1 MSYDCTSGGTINIIF
16 MLQSLNL
23 SADSLQQICNFSP
36 DMHYGLRRTAVVQF
50 LTTNFIFKTFFPGIT
65 ELVNNIQHSVGEI
78 QHFCVLKEEESSY
91 YIDCHCIFRPP
102 ALTYLE
108 KQIHPV
114 NMLETVLRSENH
126 C

>member
-1 MSYDCTSGGTINIIF
+1 MFHHMSYDCTSINISIIF

-36 DMHYGLRRTAVVQF
+36 DMHYGLRWTAVVQF

-78 QHFCVLKEEESSY
+78 QHFCVLKDDRA
-91 YIDCHCIFRPP
+91 IDCHYI
-102 ALTYLE
+102 YI
-108 KQIHPV
+108 QH
-114 NMLETVLRSENH
+114 
-126 C
+126 